1 VGDRA
6 PARLSS
12 HANKLDRNMSTAP
25 TTTPNVLPVIND
37 RTDSHAILA
46 RARQQ
51 ASARALDNYFIVDV
65 DSHIGDGAAWPE
77 ILSMIENEAVREAAF
92 SFGGGTG
99 RGAFLNDT
107 PGLQWQSVGGRIPHG
122 AGLKEPVE
130 DKSVPREVALSRKAI
145 DSLALDYQVFFPNA
159 LLFLGMHP
167 VREMEVELSTAYNRW
182 IVEQVLPHEP
192 RMKAMLYLPFNTPA
206 AAEAMVK
213 RFLGAPGVVGF
224 LVTSTRYQPVHANEY
239 MRLYAMLEE
248 AEMPIGFHAHHNW
261 NNEYTRQLNRFI
273 SMHAISFVLSNLVHM
288 TNWIING
295 LPERFPKLKVMWIES
310 GLAWVPFLMQ
320 RLDNEY
326 LMRVS
331 EAPLLKRLPSDYM
344 RDMFYTMQPMETSNL
359 KLLEGTFDAIRA
371 ETQLL
376 YASDWPHWDFDVPAR
391 LFDLPFLDDR
401 SKRNILGYNAA
412 RLFNLEV
419 PERYRSPD
427 SVAAE

>member
-1 VGDRA
+1 MERSMTTDPR
-6 PARLSS
+6 
-12 HANKLDRNMSTAP
+12 TP
-25 TTTPNVLPVIND
+25 TVLPVITNKS
-37 RTDSHAILA
+37 DSHDILA

-51 ASARALDNYFIVDV
+51 AAARELDKYFVVDV

-77 ILSMIENEAVREAAF
+77 ILRYIENETVREAAF
-92 SFGGGTG
+92 TFGGGTG

-122 AGLKEPVE
+122 AGLQEPVE

-192 RMKAMLYLPFNTPA
+192 RMKAMLYLPFNTPE

-213 RFLGAPGVVGF
+213 RFLGAPGVAGF
-224 LVTSTRYQPVHANEY
+224 VVTSTRYQPVHANEY

-248 AEMPIGFHAHHNW
+248 AGVPIGFHAHHNW

-310 GLAWVPFLMQ
+310 GIAWVPFLMQ

-331 EAPLLKRLPSDYM
+331 EAPLLKRMPSDYM

-371 ETQLL
+371 DTQLL

-401 SKRNILGYNAA
+401 SKRNILGFNAA
-412 RLFNLEV
+412 RAFNLEI
-419 PERYRSPD
+419 PERYRTPD

>member
-1 VGDRA
+1 MDYA
-6 PARLSS
+6 MTTQPTMPA
-12 HANKLDRNMSTAP
+12 T
-25 TTTPNVLPVIND
+25 LPVMSD
-37 RTDSHAILA
+37 RTDSFDILA
-46 RARQQ
+46 RARRQ
-51 ASARALDNYFIVDV
+51 ATERGLDKYFVVDV

-77 ILSMIENEAVREAAF
+77 VLSYIENDAVREAAL

-99 RGAFLNDT
+99 RGALLNDT

-130 DKSVPREVALSRKAI
+130 DKSVPREVTLSRKAI
-145 DSLALDYQVFFPNA
+145 ESLRLDYQVFFPNA

-182 IVEQVLPHEP
+182 IVEQILPHEP
-192 RMKAMLYLPFNTPA
+192 RMKAMLYLPFNTPE

-248 AEMPIGFHAHHNW
+248 ADMPIGFHAHHNW

-295 LPERFPKLKVMWIES
+295 LPERFPRLKVAWIES

-344 RDMFYTMQPMETSNL
+344 REMFYTMQPMETSNL
-359 KLLEGTFDAIRA
+359 KLLEGTFEAIRA
-371 ETQLL
+371 DTQLL

-401 SKRNILGYNAA
+401 SKRNILGLNAA
-412 RLFNLEV
+412 RLFNLDV
-419 PERYRSPD
+419 PARYRHPD